1 VSPAYRFP
9 PVSFPSVAAAAPRQ
23 KTSPWPLAGGAA
35 ELVDMLSRE
44 RGCSK
49 LPANSKLTFM
59 NKKASFADRVALLDG
74 AAEDLRAIH
83 RQSE

>member
-1 VSPAYRFP
+1 
-9 PVSFPSVAAAAPRQ
+9 
-23 KTSPWPLAGGAA
+23 
-35 ELVDMLSRE
+35 MLSRE